1 MMPNL
6 GRSLKDE
13 IVRLARREIRNQI
26 GSLHRASSGYRRDI
40 AALKRH
46 SAAMER
52 TIKALA
58 KSAGRSAPAAVPAEN
73 ADKLRFRVDGFKSMR
88 AKLGL
93 SAEQL
98 AVLIGVSPQ
107 SVYGWE
113 HGRTTPR
120 RSQLPA
126 IAAVRA
132 MGKREA
138 LRRLAEAKP
147 SVSKATAAKR
157 GKRAKKSTK
166 PA

>member
-1 MMPNL
+1 MPNL
-6 GRSLKDE
+6 GRVLKDE
-13 IVRLARREIRNQI
+13 IVRLARRESRAQTVA
-26 GSLHRASSGYRRDI
+26 LHRASAAYRRDI

-46 SAAMER
+46 NAALER
-52 TIKALA
+52 TIKTLA
-58 KSAGRSAPAAVPAEN
+58 KGPGRPTPAVPAKN
-73 ADKLRFRVDGFKSMR
+73 AEKLRFRANGFKSLR

-93 SAEQL
+93 SAEQMATL
-98 AVLIGVSPQ
+98 LGVSFQ

-113 HGRTTPR
+113 HGRSTPR

-138 LRRLAEAKP
+138 LRRLAEIKP
-147 SVSKATAAKR
+147 PASKAAASKR
-157 GKRAKKSTK
+157 GKRAKKSAK